1 MTYNCAEQYMMA
13 EKARI
18 FGDEEVRAQILAT
31 DSPET
36 IKKLGR
42 EVKGFDSE
50 VWNQHKFNVVVKG
63 NLAKFSQ
70 NPPLMEFLK
79 KTGSA
84 VLVEASPY
92 DKVWGIGMKEGD
104 KDIEDAEKW
113 FGINLL
119 GFALMVVR
127 DQL

>member
-1 MTYNCAEQYMMA
+1 
-13 EKARI
+13 
-18 FGDEEVRAQILAT
+18 
-31 DSPET
+31 
-36 IKKLGR
+36 
-42 EVKGFDSE
+42 
-50 VWNQHKFNVVVKG
+50 
-63 NLAKFSQ
+63 
-70 NPPLMEFLK
+70 MEFLK